1 MPETLLAFDFGTRR
15 IGVAV
20 GTYAECGRLATARA
34 LTTIDAAANDARF
47 SAIGELVREWQPTR
61 LVVGEPRHADGTAH
75 DLTARSIRFADQLRG
90 RFRLPVD
97 AIDERL
103 SSVAAEESLREDAV
117 RAGRRPSRRIDTARI
132 DAKLADGVLKLT
144 LPKSDRAKAR
154 QITIS

>member
-20 GTYAECGRLATARA
+20 GTYAERGRLATARA
-34 LTTIDAAANDARF
+34 LTTIEAAANDARF
-47 SAIGELVREWQPTR
+47 SAIGALVDEWQPTR

-75 DLTARSIRFADQLRG
+75 DMTARSQRFANQLRG

-103 SSVAAEESLREDAV
+103 SSVAAETTLREAAA
-117 RAGRRPSRRIDTARI
+117 RGGRRGARRIVAAEI
-132 DAKLADGVLKLT
+132 DAEAARVILERWIAR
-144 LPKSDRAKAR
+144 RAAGEDIP
-154 QITIS
+154 QTS